1 MEIVKEMRVGDVLA
15 IAPQTAEIFMG
26 FGMSCFACPVG
37 EDETIEEAAMVHGID
52 LDELLKMLNE
62 KVNEENKENKGGK

>member
-1 MEIVKEMRVGDVLA
+1 MEIMKEMKISDVLA

-26 FGMSCFACPVG
+26 FGMSCFACPIG

-62 KVNEENKENKGGK
+62 KVNEDNENKGGR

>member
-37 EDETIEEAAMVHGID
+37 EDETIEEAAMVHNID
-52 LDELLKMLNE
+52 LDELLKLLNE
-62 KVNEENKENKGGK
+62 AINKQGGE